1 MQAPGNDI
9 AMLTDLIR
17 NLKVFLEIEEEL
29 VDNAGLCK
37 LKAY

>member
-1 MQAPGNDI
+1 VHAPGNDI

-17 NLKVFLEIEEEL
+17 NLMVFLEIDEEL
-29 VDNAGLCK
+29 VHNAGLCG